1 MTSKF
6 SNKYLIP
13 EKFPK
18 ILHDYAREVVRYMPE
33 DIFDFSIQY
42 FYSLEKGL
50 KLNYIQGGS
59 KDIPKISENNKL
71 NANSDL
77 NISVSTNPNTQNMF
91 YNNNA
96 TKENNNKEK
105 KEIISETNDKKLL
118 NKESFSENFKDEHPD
133 TYPFYCNHCDR
144 GFFSQE
150 ALLSHE
156 KDSSKHRKIM
166 NTLNF
171 LCDICKR
178 KFRSKSA
185 LENHERAKQHF
196 QCNICGK
203 TFASKKAIIM
213 HSKDLNHY
221 TIFKDD

>member
-1 MTSKF
+1 MTSKL

-13 EKFPK
+13 EQFPK
-18 ILHDYAREVVRYMPE
+18 ILHDYAREVIRYMPE

-105 KEIISETNDKKLL
+105 KEILTPINSDESRNSKLSSVTNGSGIVSLSKNFVNKICEQSQRLVRELKKNELYNAENDNNKLNRTGDSFSNISGDDNDKTGVR
-118 NKESFSENFKDEHPD
+118 NFVGNVIGD
-133 TYPFYCNHCDR
+133 
-144 GFFSQE
+144 
-150 ALLSHE
+150 AL
-156 KDSSKHRKIM
+156 K
-166 NTLNF
+166 T
-171 LCDICKR
+171 
-178 KFRSKSA
+178 A
-185 LENHERAKQHF
+185 LETLE
-196 QCNICGK
+196 
-203 TFASKKAIIM
+203 KKG
-213 HSKDLNHY
+213 N
-221 TIFKDD
+221 

>member
-105 KEIISETNDKKLL
+105 KEILTPINSDESRNSKLSAVTNGSGIVSLSKNFVNKICEQSQRLVRELKKNELYNSENDNNKLNTGDSFSNISGDDNDKTGVR
-118 NKESFSENFKDEHPD
+118 NFVGNVIGD
-133 TYPFYCNHCDR
+133 
-144 GFFSQE
+144 
-150 ALLSHE
+150 AL
-156 KDSSKHRKIM
+156 K
-166 NTLNF
+166 T
-171 LCDICKR
+171 
-178 KFRSKSA
+178 A
-185 LENHERAKQHF
+185 LETLE
-196 QCNICGK
+196 
-203 TFASKKAIIM
+203 KKG
-213 HSKDLNHY
+213 N
-221 TIFKDD
+221 

>member
-96 TKENNNKEK
+96 TKENNNNIK
-105 KEIISETNDKKLL
+105 KEILTPINSDESRNSKLSAVTNGSGIVSLSKNFVNKICEQSQRLVRELKKNELYNAENDNNKLNRTGDSFSNISGDDNDKTGVR
-118 NKESFSENFKDEHPD
+118 NFVGNVIGD
-133 TYPFYCNHCDR
+133 
-144 GFFSQE
+144 
-150 ALLSHE
+150 AL
-156 KDSSKHRKIM
+156 K
-166 NTLNF
+166 T
-171 LCDICKR
+171 
-178 KFRSKSA
+178 A
-185 LENHERAKQHF
+185 LETLE
-196 QCNICGK
+196 
-203 TFASKKAIIM
+203 KKG
-213 HSKDLNHY
+213 N
-221 TIFKDD
+221 

>member
-59 KDIPKISENNKL
+59 KDIPKIYENNKL

-105 KEIISETNDKKLL
+105 KEILTPINSDESRNSKLSAVTNGSGIVSLSKNFVNKICEQSQRLVRELKKNELYNAENEINKL
-118 NKESFSENFKDEHPD
+118 NRTGD
-133 TYPFYCNHCDR
+133 
-144 GFFSQE
+144 
-150 ALLSHE
+150 
-156 KDSSKHRKIM
+156 
-166 NTLNF
+166 
-171 LCDICKR
+171 
-178 KFRSKSA
+178 
-185 LENHERAKQHF
+185 
-196 QCNICGK
+196 
-203 TFASKKAIIM
+203 
-213 HSKDLNHY
+213 
-221 TIFKDD
+221 

>member
-13 EKFPK
+13 EQFPK

-71 NANSDL
+71 NNNSDL
-77 NISVSTNPNTQNMF
+77 NISISTNPNTQNMF
-91 YNNNA
+91 YNNNV

-105 KEIISETNDKKLL
+105 KEILTPINSDESRNSKLSAVTNGSGIVSLSKNFVNKICEQSQRIVRELKKNELYNVENDNNKLNRTGDTFSNISGDDNDKTGVR
-118 NKESFSENFKDEHPD
+118 NFVGNIMGD
-133 TYPFYCNHCDR
+133 
-144 GFFSQE
+144 
-150 ALLSHE
+150 AL
-156 KDSSKHRKIM
+156 K
-166 NTLNF
+166 T
-171 LCDICKR
+171 
-178 KFRSKSA
+178 A
-185 LENHERAKQHF
+185 LETLE
-196 QCNICGK
+196 
-203 TFASKKAIIM
+203 KKG
-213 HSKDLNHY
+213 N
-221 TIFKDD
+221 

>member
-13 EKFPK
+13 EQFPK

-71 NANSDL
+71 NNNSDL
-77 NISVSTNPNTQNMF
+77 NISISTNPNTQNMF
-91 YNNNA
+91 YSNNV

-105 KEIISETNDKKLL
+105 KEILTPINSDESRNSKLSAVTNGSGIVSLSKNFVNKICEQSQRIVRELKKNELYNVENDNNKLNRTGDTFSNISGDDNDKTGVR
-118 NKESFSENFKDEHPD
+118 NFVGNIMGD
-133 TYPFYCNHCDR
+133 
-144 GFFSQE
+144 
-150 ALLSHE
+150 AL
-156 KDSSKHRKIM
+156 K
-166 NTLNF
+166 T
-171 LCDICKR
+171 
-178 KFRSKSA
+178 A
-185 LENHERAKQHF
+185 LETLE
-196 QCNICGK
+196 
-203 TFASKKAIIM
+203 KKG
-213 HSKDLNHY
+213 N
-221 TIFKDD
+221 

>member
-105 KEIISETNDKKLL
+105 KEILTPINSDESRNSKLSAVTNGSGIVSLSKNFVNKICEQSQRLVRELKKNELYNTENDNNKLNKTGDSFSNISGDDNDKTGVR
-118 NKESFSENFKDEHPD
+118 NFVGNVIGD
-133 TYPFYCNHCDR
+133 
-144 GFFSQE
+144 
-150 ALLSHE
+150 AL
-156 KDSSKHRKIM
+156 K
-166 NTLNF
+166 T
-171 LCDICKR
+171 
-178 KFRSKSA
+178 A
-185 LENHERAKQHF
+185 LETLEKRGN
-196 QCNICGK
+196 
-203 TFASKKAIIM
+203 
-213 HSKDLNHY
+213 
-221 TIFKDD
+221 

>member
-13 EKFPK
+13 EQFPK

-71 NANSDL
+71 NNNSDL
-77 NISVSTNPNTQNMF
+77 NISISTNPNTQNMF
-91 YNNNA
+91 YSNNV

-105 KEIISETNDKKLL
+105 KEILTPINSDESRNSKLSAVTNGSGIVSLSKNFVNKICEQSQRIVRELKKNDLYNIENDNNKLNRTGDTFSNISGDDNDKTGVR
-118 NKESFSENFKDEHPD
+118 NFVGNIMGD
-133 TYPFYCNHCDR
+133 
-144 GFFSQE
+144 
-150 ALLSHE
+150 AL
-156 KDSSKHRKIM
+156 K
-166 NTLNF
+166 T
-171 LCDICKR
+171 
-178 KFRSKSA
+178 A
-185 LENHERAKQHF
+185 LETL
-196 QCNICGK
+196 GK
-203 TFASKKAIIM
+203 KG
-213 HSKDLNHY
+213 N
-221 TIFKDD
+221 

>member
-59 KDIPKISENNKL
+59 KDIPKISENYKL

-105 KEIISETNDKKLL
+105 KEILTPINSDESRNSKLSAVTNGSGIVSLSKNFVNKICEQSQRLVRELKKNELYNAENDNNKLNRTGDSFSNISGDDNDKTGVR
-118 NKESFSENFKDEHPD
+118 NFVGNVIGD
-133 TYPFYCNHCDR
+133 
-144 GFFSQE
+144 
-150 ALLSHE
+150 AL
-156 KDSSKHRKIM
+156 K
-166 NTLNF
+166 T
-171 LCDICKR
+171 
-178 KFRSKSA
+178 A
-185 LENHERAKQHF
+185 LETLE
-196 QCNICGK
+196 
-203 TFASKKAIIM
+203 KKG
-213 HSKDLNHY
+213 N
-221 TIFKDD
+221 

>member
-96 TKENNNKEK
+96 TKENKKKKK
-105 KEIISETNDKKLL
+105 KEILTPINSDESRNSKLSAVTNGSGIVSLSKNFVNKICEQSQRLVRELKKNELYNAENDNNKLNRTEDSFSNISGDDNDKTGVR
-118 NKESFSENFKDEHPD
+118 NFVGNVIGD
-133 TYPFYCNHCDR
+133 
-144 GFFSQE
+144 
-150 ALLSHE
+150 ALKTVLETLE
-156 KDSSKHRKIM
+156 KKG
-166 NTLNF
+166 N
-171 LCDICKR
+171 
-178 KFRSKSA
+178 
-185 LENHERAKQHF
+185 
-196 QCNICGK
+196 
-203 TFASKKAIIM
+203 
-213 HSKDLNHY
+213 
-221 TIFKDD
+221 

>member
-59 KDIPKISENNKL
+59 KEIPKISENNKL

-96 TKENNNKEK
+96 TKENNNNIK
-105 KEIISETNDKKLL
+105 KEILTPINSDESRNSKLSAVTNGSGIVSLSKNFVNKICEQSQRLVRELKKNELYNAENDNNKLNKTGDSFSNISGDDNDKTGVR
-118 NKESFSENFKDEHPD
+118 NFVGNVIGD
-133 TYPFYCNHCDR
+133 
-144 GFFSQE
+144 
-150 ALLSHE
+150 AL
-156 KDSSKHRKIM
+156 K
-166 NTLNF
+166 T
-171 LCDICKR
+171 
-178 KFRSKSA
+178 A
-185 LENHERAKQHF
+185 LETLE
-196 QCNICGK
+196 
-203 TFASKKAIIM
+203 KKG
-213 HSKDLNHY
+213 N
-221 TIFKDD
+221 

>member
-96 TKENNNKEK
+96 TKENNNNIK
-105 KEIISETNDKKLL
+105 KEILTPINSDESRNSKLSAVTNGSGIVSLSKNFVNKICEQSQRLVRELKKNELYNAENDNNKLNRTEDSFSNISGDDNDKTGVR
-118 NKESFSENFKDEHPD
+118 NFVGNVIGD
-133 TYPFYCNHCDR
+133 
-144 GFFSQE
+144 
-150 ALLSHE
+150 ALKTVLETLE
-156 KDSSKHRKIM
+156 KKG
-166 NTLNF
+166 N
-171 LCDICKR
+171 
-178 KFRSKSA
+178 
-185 LENHERAKQHF
+185 
-196 QCNICGK
+196 
-203 TFASKKAIIM
+203 
-213 HSKDLNHY
+213 
-221 TIFKDD
+221 

>member
-13 EKFPK
+13 EQFPK

-71 NANSDL
+71 NNNSDL
-77 NISVSTNPNTQNMF
+77 NISISTNPNTQNMF
-91 YNNNA
+91 YSNNV

-105 KEIISETNDKKLL
+105 KEILTPINSDESRNSKLSAVTNGSGIVSLSKNFVNKICEQSQRIVRELKKNELYNVENDNNKLNRTGDTFSNISGDDNDKTGVR
-118 NKESFSENFKDEHPD
+118 NFVGNIMGD
-133 TYPFYCNHCDR
+133 
-144 GFFSQE
+144 
-150 ALLSHE
+150 AL
-156 KDSSKHRKIM
+156 K
-166 NTLNF
+166 T
-171 LCDICKR
+171 
-178 KFRSKSA
+178 A
-185 LENHERAKQHF
+185 LETL
-196 QCNICGK
+196 GK
-203 TFASKKAIIM
+203 KG
-213 HSKDLNHY
+213 N
-221 TIFKDD
+221 

>member
-13 EKFPK
+13 EQFPK

-71 NANSDL
+71 NNNSDL
-77 NISVSTNPNTQNMF
+77 NISISTNPNTQNMF
-91 YNNNA
+91 YNNNV

-105 KEIISETNDKKLL
+105 KEILTPINSDESRNSKISAVTNGSGIVSLSKNFVNKICEQSQRIVRELKKNELYNVENDNNKLNRTGDTFSNISGDDSDKTGVR
-118 NKESFSENFKDEHPD
+118 NFVGNIMGD
-133 TYPFYCNHCDR
+133 
-144 GFFSQE
+144 
-150 ALLSHE
+150 AL
-156 KDSSKHRKIM
+156 K
-166 NTLNF
+166 T
-171 LCDICKR
+171 
-178 KFRSKSA
+178 A
-185 LENHERAKQHF
+185 LETL
-196 QCNICGK
+196 GK
-203 TFASKKAIIM
+203 KG
-213 HSKDLNHY
+213 N
-221 TIFKDD
+221 

>member
-13 EKFPK
+13 EQFPK

-59 KDIPKISENNKL
+59 KEIPKISENNKL

-96 TKENNNKEK
+96 TKENNNNIK
-105 KEIISETNDKKLL
+105 KEILTPINSDESRNSKLSAVTNGSGIVSLSKNFVNKICEQSQRLVRELKKNELYNAENDNNKLNKTGDSFSNISGDDNDKTGVR
-118 NKESFSENFKDEHPD
+118 NFVGNVIGD
-133 TYPFYCNHCDR
+133 
-144 GFFSQE
+144 
-150 ALLSHE
+150 AL
-156 KDSSKHRKIM
+156 K
-166 NTLNF
+166 T
-171 LCDICKR
+171 
-178 KFRSKSA
+178 A
-185 LENHERAKQHF
+185 LETLE
-196 QCNICGK
+196 
-203 TFASKKAIIM
+203 KKG
-213 HSKDLNHY
+213 N
-221 TIFKDD
+221 

>member
-13 EKFPK
+13 EQFPK

-71 NANSDL
+71 NNNSDL
-77 NISVSTNPNTQNMF
+77 NISISTNPNTQNMF
-91 YNNNA
+91 YNNNV

-105 KEIISETNDKKLL
+105 KEILTPINSDESRNSKISAVTNGSGIVSLSKNFVNKICEQSQRIVRELKKNELYNVENDNNKLNRTGDTFSNISGDDNDKTGVR
-118 NKESFSENFKDEHPD
+118 NFVGNIMGD
-133 TYPFYCNHCDR
+133 
-144 GFFSQE
+144 
-150 ALLSHE
+150 AL
-156 KDSSKHRKIM
+156 K
-166 NTLNF
+166 T
-171 LCDICKR
+171 
-178 KFRSKSA
+178 A
-185 LENHERAKQHF
+185 LETL
-196 QCNICGK
+196 GK
-203 TFASKKAIIM
+203 KG
-213 HSKDLNHY
+213 N
-221 TIFKDD
+221 

>member
-105 KEIISETNDKKLL
+105 KEILTPINSDESRNSKLSAVTNGSGIVSLSKNFVNKICEQSQRLVRELKKNELYNAENDNNKLNKTGDSFSNISGDDNDKTGVR
-118 NKESFSENFKDEHPD
+118 NFVGNVIGD
-133 TYPFYCNHCDR
+133 
-144 GFFSQE
+144 
-150 ALLSHE
+150 AL
-156 KDSSKHRKIM
+156 K
-166 NTLNF
+166 T
-171 LCDICKR
+171 
-178 KFRSKSA
+178 A
-185 LENHERAKQHF
+185 LETLE
-196 QCNICGK
+196 
-203 TFASKKAIIM
+203 KKG
-213 HSKDLNHY
+213 N
-221 TIFKDD
+221 